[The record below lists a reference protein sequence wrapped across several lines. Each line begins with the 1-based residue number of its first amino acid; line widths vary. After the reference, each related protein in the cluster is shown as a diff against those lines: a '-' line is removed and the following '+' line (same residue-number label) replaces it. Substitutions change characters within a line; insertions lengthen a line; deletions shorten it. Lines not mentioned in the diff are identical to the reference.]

1 MSRSATVWDS
11 SVGKKAVMAV
21 TGLILV
27 AYLITHVLANLLVF
41 TGPDRINRYAAL
53 LHATGGALWAARLVL
68 LVAVIL
74 HIVAATQLALRRQA
88 ARPVAYAAGRE
99 PQVSTLASRTIR
111 WGGALLL
118 VFIIFHILHF
128 TTGRVH
134 PDFVELDPYHNV
146 TTGFRNPLVAL
157 FYLVAM
163 AALGFPLYH
172 GVWSSGRSLGVSPP
186 SPHPLRRRAALV
198 LGGVILVRVPGVGA
212 GGGVGLVSGGAR
224 GGHWG
229 ERGAFSRAPPG

>member
-1 MSRSATVWDS
+1 MTRIATFWET

-128 TTGRVH
+128 TTGTVH

-146 TTGFRNPLVAL
+146 TTGFRNPLIAL
-157 FYLVAM
+157 FYLIAM
-163 AALGFPLYH
+163 AALGLHLYH

-186 SPHPLRRRAALV
+186 GPHPLRRRVALV
-198 LGGVILVRVPGVGA
+198 LGGFIWLGFTVIVAAAWLGMIPGA
-212 GGGVGLVSGGAR
+212 TR
-224 GGHWG
+224 
-229 ERGAFSRAPPG
+229 